1 MFFLGLDLGYSSAKL
16 AFGTGRDPDVVQ
28 LPIGAAPLER
38 CGMSIDGTVTRGG
51 GHEVMIKGEQ
61 WLAGIDPSR
70 ISNFVQSMDE
80 SYSSTDEYRALFYA
94 ALAETGKT
102 HIDVL
107 VTGLPVSHYRDVQ
120 HRERLLKFMQG
131 RHHVS
136 PDLIVT
142 VAKAIVIPQPAGAFT
157 AHLLDM
163 SKGRSKHTITGNNSV
178 LVVDPGHYSLD
189 WCMFLHSIRIESSFS
204 TSQAGERV
212 VHVAAERL
220 SELNGI
226 KVRPARLQEAVLTA
240 AGPLRVGNRE
250 IDFWPA
256 LHDAASEIVEFNLR
270 KIRANIRSVMDER
283 GLDMILVAGGGAELF
298 AAPLAAAFPEAEVV
312 KLDKSITAN
321 ARGFYAY
328 ATQQAQSAKAS

>member
-1 MFFLGLDLGYSSAKL
+1 MLFMGLDLGYSSAKL
-16 AFGTGRDPDVVQ
+16 AFGSGRDPEIVQ
-28 LPIGAAPLER
+28 LPIGAAPLDR
-38 CGMSIDGTVTRGG
+38 CGLSIDGSVTRGG
-51 GHEVMIKGEQ
+51 GHEVMINGEQ

-94 ALAETGKT
+94 ALAEVGKT

-107 VTGLPVSHYRDVQ
+107 VTGLPVSHYRNQAHKDQ
-120 HRERLLKFMQG
+120 LLRFMEG
-131 RHHVS
+131 RHHVR

-157 AHLLDM
+157 ANLVEM
-163 SKGRSKHTITGNNSV
+163 AKGRTKHTITGNSSV

-189 WCMFLHSIRIESSFS
+189 WCMFLHSIRIDSSFS

-220 SELNGI
+220 SEKHGI
-226 KVRPARLQEAVLTA
+226 KVRPARLQEAVLTS
-240 AGPLRVGNRE
+240 AGPLQIGSHE

-256 LHDAASEIVEFNLR
+256 LHEAAKEIVEFNLR

-283 GLDMILVAGGGAELF
+283 GIDLILVAGGGAELF
-298 AAPLAAAFPEAEVV
+298 AKPLAEAFPEAEVV
-312 KLDKSITAN
+312 KLSQSITAN

-328 ATQQAQSAKAS
+328 ATQQAQAPKVA